1 MSSLTEKNTPPPLTT
16 TEKALSINNRNG
28 NECLAPTHT
37 TESVIVDDNNNSNGG
52 NNSAT
57 VVGVNISVAPAIKTG
72 SDDNAEKLKKLLSE
86 LGVSS
91 VEQSSS
97 EEYNRVKEDEP
108 RAYAGSRGRGG
119 GGGAAAGKVT
129 AAKSAD
135 SGYESKRSPFTEEE
149 DEAILEGYKEH
160 GNKWSEIQRGDPA
173 LAKRIANHIRQRYIN
188 HLSPEAQEKKKA
200 KEEEKKKKKTNNNS
214 KKKRSSKKNDD
225 ELFEVDDDDE
235 LEVEE
240 EEEKNNNKKKRK
252 KNKSSSRKKKNDDDG
267 DDDDVYVPPDTAG
280 GRGDRARKRRL
291 KDKENRHNRNLMI
304 EEMM

>member
-1 MSSLTEKNTPPPLTT
+1 MQSLTEKNAPPPLTT
-16 TEKALSINNRNG
+16 TEKAFPIDIHNG

-37 TESVIVDDNNNSNGG
+37 TESVGDDDNNNSNGG
-52 NNSAT
+52 NNGAA
-57 VVGVNISVAPAIKTG
+57 VVGGDILVAPAIENG
-72 SDDNAEKLKKLLSE
+72 SDDADKLEKLLSK

-91 VEQSSS
+91 VKQSSS
-97 EEYNRVKEDEP
+97 EGYNKLKEEEP
-108 RAYAGSRGRGG
+108 RVYAGSRGGGGG

-135 SGYESKRSPFTEEE
+135 SGYESKKPRFTEEE
-149 DEAILEGYKEH
+149 DEAILDGYKEH
-160 GNKWSEIQRGDPA
+160 GNKWKDIQRGNPA
-173 LAKRIANHIRQRYIN
+173 LAKRSAKAIWQRYTTV
-188 HLSPEAQEKKKA
+188 LSPEAQEKKK
-200 KEEEKKKKKTNNNS
+200 KKKKNNS

-252 KNKSSSRKKKNDDDG
+252 KNKSSSHKKKND
-267 DDDDVYVPPDTAG
+267 DDDDVYVPPNTAG
-280 GRGDRARKRRL
+280 GRGDRARKRL

-304 EEMM
+304 EEML